1 MTSELDSS
9 HVPVLKERIFDV
21 LKESDLSSVSAKKV
35 RMALADMPEG
45 SLPSGIDLS
54 AQKKAIDSLIRV
66 CYDEVTQKKP
76 SSKASNGEK
85 KTTKSTNSS
94 SSSTKKSSSKKRSK
108 KDDDNDDESQEP
120 KKKRTPNANNP
131 LNRPLRLSSDMAE
144 VCGGSEMPRFEV
156 VKKLWVYIKDH
167 NLQNESNKRQVCH
180 HAHFMKR
187 TSYLHVH
194 LQIMCDDKLT
204 GLFGKSSVEY
214 VFTRVCTLAHFVSS
228 LPFPFQTNSTLTH
241 ILSQA
246 RLKCPR
252 YVCARRIL
260 VHIDIDFFSSL
271 GGTYRRSTHHRIRRE
286 YSVRFFFFWFS
297 SYNFSVRSFP
307 SFRVQLTSHAVVHQH
322 MLSCPDPLPLTVNGT
337 LTRRIID
344 ASWLRRVVWR
354 RYIVKR
360 APTRVEA
367 ANA

>member
-76 SSKASNGEK
+76 SSKASNDEK

-228 LPFPFQTNSTLTH
+228 LPFPFQTNNTLTH
-241 ILSQA
+241 VLSQA

-271 GGTYRRSTHHRIRRE
+271 GGTYRRSTHHRIRRQ
-286 YSVRFFFFWFS
+286 YSVRFFFFGFHHIIFQS
-297 SYNFSVRSFP
+297 DHSHPFAYNSPV
-307 SFRVQLTSHAVVHQH
+307 
-322 MLSCPDPLPLTVNGT
+322 MLSCINTCYLV
-337 LTRRIID
+337 LTRFRLP
-344 ASWLRRVVWR
+344 SMG
-354 RYIVKR
+354 
-360 APTRVEA
+360 P
-367 ANA
+367 